1 MLRVGGGFWHCL
13 GVGGML
19 VGAFRGR
26 ERENQ
31 TSIITVPA
39 ICEDLQKVKVLLP
52 IIGVGEGLDVGHF

>member
-1 MLRVGGGFWHCL
+1 MFLGG
-13 GVGGML
+13 
-19 VGAFRGR
+19 

-52 IIGVGEGLDVGHF
+52 IISVGEGLDVGHF

>member
-26 ERENQ
+26 ERG
-31 TSIITVPA
+31 TKP
-39 ICEDLQKVKVLLP
+39 L
-52 IIGVGEGLDVGHF
+52 